1 VFFRQ
6 SSKQAQLHPGR
17 DSRQLGRPVRQTLG
31 GGQRTLSN
39 QPTVFVVDDDQQ
51 ARGSVCAL
59 VRSMGVDAE
68 SFSSAEEFLERY
80 VEGRPGCLITDVRML
95 NMSGL
100 ELQEELL
107 RRGIALPVVVLTAYA
122 RTAIT
127 VRAVKAGAVTVLEKP
142 YQDDDLWDAIRKA
155 LAQDAAGRTEHRH
168 RQELQR
174 RIARLTPAQR
184 GVMDLIVT
192 GKPNKVIAQELDVS
206 IRTVE
211 NRRHE
216 VFEVMQAGSVAE
228 LVRMVIDVDLDG
240 EPGPPRED

>member
-1 VFFRQ
+1 
-6 SSKQAQLHPGR
+6 
-17 DSRQLGRPVRQTLG
+17 
-31 GGQRTLSN
+31 
-39 QPTVFVVDDDQQ
+39 
-51 ARGSVCAL
+51 
-59 VRSMGVDAE
+59 M
-68 SFSSAEEFLERY
+68 
-80 VEGRPGCLITDVRML
+80 EGRPGCLITDVRML